1 MPSRWSATCPPGGD
15 LGKKSGVRGMKCPQ
29 NWGSTGCGAEVIQ
42 KKAWHSY
49 FLLSILPSVFFE
61 MQVPEMKL
69 STMWWDSWYFHPV
82 GHMVWF
88 FQVQFVSAPGFPILY
103 EEDWHWNDT
112 DLNSKESAKLIEK
125 LIPRFDKKIT
135 FPTLFVVLEAVS
147 TSVNIPKNV
156 NIMVGHLDRIFSLEN
171 QLFSVWSFEAPNAPG
186 SMWPIIQAVN
196 GLKWPG
202 WRWCDSNHWIFHVEE
217 KLPSLKLTA
226 LALKINGWKI
236 KFCLGLNFQWL
247 C

>member
-1 MPSRWSATCPPGGD
+1 MVFVYYTSFWKSTGTVISLIFFVSWVSAYGIPGTCIVSYISLVICMPSRWSATCPPGGD

-112 DLNSKESAKLIEK
+112 DLNSRESAKLIEK

-147 TSVNIPKNV
+147 TSVNIYQKT
-156 NIMVGHLDRIFSLEN
+156 
-171 QLFSVWSFEAPNAPG
+171 
-186 SMWPIIQAVN
+186 
-196 GLKWPG
+196 
-202 WRWCDSNHWIFHVEE
+202 
-217 KLPSLKLTA
+217 LT
-226 LALKINGWKI
+226 
-236 KFCLGLNFQWL
+236 
-247 C
+247 